1 MGALKTTSYSYRSR
15 VAAISGLA
23 GVLAV
28 VLFACQKVPVTGRQQ
43 LILLSASEENRMG
56 ITVYKQIIKDEKLSK
71 DRRINAMVKRVG
83 RRIAKVS
90 NRPDFKWEFRVIE
103 KDIANAFA
111 LPGGK
116 VAVYTGILKYTRTET
131 GLAVVMG
138 HEVAHALARHG
149 GERVSRSMILQLGL
163 TAVQVGLR
171 TSDPAIMQGIA
182 LAYGVGVDLPFSRG
196 QESEADHI
204 GLVLMAKAG
213 YNPKQAIPFWQ
224 RMEAGKKGQ
233 APPEFL
239 STHPSGDTRVAQIK
253 QWLPEA
259 LRDYKKKKHTKSQR
273 NRKKKQ

>member
-1 MGALKTTSYSYRSR
+1 MR
-15 VAAISGLA
+15 VAAISALA
-23 GVLAV
+23 GVFSV

-56 ITVYKQIIKDEKLSK
+56 ITAYKQIIKDEKLSK

>member
-1 MGALKTTSYSYRSR
+1 MR

-28 VLFACQKVPVTGRQQ
+28 VLFACQKVPITGRQQ

-56 ITVYKQIIKDEKLSK
+56 ITAYKQIIKDEKLSK
-71 DRRINAMVKRVG
+71 NRRINAMVKRVG
-83 RRIAKVS
+83 RRIAKVA

-116 VAVYTGILKYTRTET
+116 VAVYTGILKYTQTET
-131 GLAVVMG
+131 GLAVVMS

-149 GERVSRSMILQLGL
+149 GERVSRSMIAQLGL

-171 TSDPAIMQGIA
+171 TNDPAIMQGIA

-204 GLVLMAKAG
+204 GLILMAKAG

-239 STHPSGDTRVAQIK
+239 STHPSGDTRITQIK

-259 LRDYKKKKHTKSQR
+259 LRHYTQKGDRKNKRNKKKKR
-273 NRKKKQ
+273 

>member
-1 MGALKTTSYSYRSR
+1 MGVLKTTSYSYRSR

-28 VLFACQKVPVTGRQQ
+28 VLFACQKVPITGRQQ
-43 LILLSASEENRMG
+43 VILLSASEENRMG
-56 ITVYKQIIKDEKLSK
+56 ITAYKQIMKDEKLSK
-71 DRRINAMVKRVG
+71 NRRINAMVKRVG
-83 RRIAKVS
+83 RRIAKVA

-116 VAVYTGILKYTRTET
+116 VAVYTGILKYTQTET
-131 GLAVVMG
+131 GLAVVMS

-149 GERVSRSMILQLGL
+149 GERVSRSMIAQLGL

-171 TSDPAIMQGIA
+171 TNDPAIMQGIA

-204 GLVLMAKAG
+204 GLILMAKAG

-239 STHPSGDTRVAQIK
+239 STHPSGDTRITQIK

-259 LRDYKKKKHTKSQR
+259 LRHYTKKGDRKNKRNKKKKR
-273 NRKKKQ
+273 